1 MFYRTP
7 KLLKALYPSLTWQR
21 DSTKKELYLT
31 FDDGPIPEVTEF
43 VLDTLD
49 IFNAK
54 ASFFCIGDNIIKHP
68 NIFQKIVEAG
78 HAIGNHTMHHLKG
91 WQTETSTYLEN
102 TSLCQEEIAKN
113 YKGNRKRLFRPPYG
127 RIKRSQIKQLSQDYE
142 IIMWTALSQ
151 DYRADISP
159 ENCLKNTIQATETGS
174 IILFHD
180 SLKAEK
186 NMRYA
191 LPRFLETFADYD
203 FKAL

>member
-1 MFYRTP
+1 MLYRTP
-7 KLLKALYPSLTWQR
+7 KLLQAIYPSLTWQR
-21 DSTKKELYLT
+21 DTTKKELYLT

-43 VLDTLD
+43 VLETLD
-49 IFNAK
+49 KFNAK
-54 ASFFCIGDNIIKHP
+54 ASFFCIGDNVRKHP
-68 NIFQKIVEAG
+68 DVFQKIVNGG

-102 TSLCQEEIAKN
+102 TSQCQEQIEKYSN
-113 YKGNRKRLFRPPYG
+113 ENGKKLFRPPYG
-127 RIKRSQIKQLSQDYE
+127 RIKRSQISELSKDYE

-159 ENCLKNTIQATETGS
+159 ENCLKNTVQATEAGS
-174 IILFHD
+174 IIVFHD

-191 LPRFLETFADYD
+191 LPRFLEAFADYE
-203 FKAL
+203 FKSL